1 MNFNQFLIP
10 LILSFFLFNL
20 VFVLG
25 YFVLG
30 KIRAR
35 RDDFLFNLGYSVLL
49 GYGILGYFALVF
61 SYLRILNKVSIF
73 VFALIVFLLGWRS
86 LFYFYRNLRELLRIR
101 NIVKQGL
108 LDKIL
113 FGVLIFLIV
122 FASLSAYMPPYRG
135 DAIVYHLPEV
145 ESMAKDGIF
154 SEGWYNATLNL
165 PQPWVSVLPLLME
178 TIYAVALT
186 VYGFTLVHLV
196 HYQIFLAL
204 ILAIYVFLRKKFTK
218 VHGLLGCILIFS
230 IFEIVVNAN
239 VAYIDAAMVSFEIA
253 GLLIFIDWFFSNRKS
268 SLILSALLFG
278 FAAAVKYI
286 AFYNLIIIVLFFLA
300 KVIFVDKK
308 KIWEIAKVG
317 LLFLGFWLISGGF
330 WYLKNLVLYGNS
342 ISPYFSVPSYLI
354 PRTPELLTETFSAS
368 RYPKTFFN
376 FLAIPFTVF
385 KEPHYYPILLGF
397 ISLPFVFLIRK
408 FDLIRKNKKAIILL
422 FIYLFSYFFLWF
434 FIGPQHRRYGMDG
447 QVVLM
452 ILTAIILGTTL
463 IKLIEKIG
471 LTWLIIL
478 VAIVIV
484 SMSFVIG
491 NYENNYLFEYEKMQI
506 EYLIGIKNESDF
518 YQFQNYGEE
527 FFAADYI
534 NKNLKNEKILYNI
547 CAYEA
552 SFFLKKGNQ
561 FVPFRFLTV
570 NKNKDIWLQLKVDD
584 IHYLLLTWQGKE
596 KHYCWRT
603 GACTLNWERYKNEIL
618 PIENLI
624 KEYSELVFFDE
635 EKGVELYKI
644 NLEQIWRTLFQ

>member
-1 MNFNQFLIP
+1 MTLNQFLIP
-10 LILSFFLFNL
+10 PILSFFLFNL
-20 VFVLG
+20 AFVLG

-35 RDDFLFNLGYSVLL
+35 RGDFLFNLGYSVLL
-49 GYGILGYFALVF
+49 GYGILGYFALIL

-73 VFALIVFLLGWRS
+73 VFALIVFLLGCRS
-86 LFYFYRNLRELLRIR
+86 LFYFYRNLRELLQ
-101 NIVKQGL
+101 NIVKQNL
-108 LDKIL
+108 LNKIL

-135 DAIVYHLPEV
+135 DVIIYHLPEV
-145 ESMAKDGIF
+145 ESIAKDGIF
-154 SEGWYNATLNL
+154 SEGWYNTTLNL
-165 PQPWVSVLPLLME
+165 PEPWVSALPLLME

-186 VYGFTLVHLV
+186 IYGFTLVHLV

-204 ILAIYVFLRKKFTK
+204 ILAVYVFLRKKFTK
-218 VHGLLGCILIFS
+218 TYGLLGCILIFS
-230 IFEIVVNAN
+230 IFEIVVNST
-239 VAYIDAAMVSFEIA
+239 VAYVDAAMVSFGIA
-253 GLLIFIDWFFSNRKS
+253 GLLIFMDWFFSNRKS

-278 FAAAVKYI
+278 FAAAIKYI
-286 AFYNLIIIVLFFLA
+286 AFYNLIIIGLFFLA
-300 KVIFVDKK
+300 KVIFIDKK

-317 LLFLGFWLISGGF
+317 SLFLGFWLISGGF
-330 WYLKNLVLYGNS
+330 WYLKNLVLYGS
-342 ISPYFSVPSYLI
+342 PICPYFSTPSYL
-354 PRTPELLTETFSAS
+354 TPSASYEILVETFSSS

-376 FLAIPFTVF
+376 FLAIPFIVF
-385 KEPHYYPILLGF
+385 REPHYYPILLGF

-408 FDLIRKNKKAIILL
+408 FDLIRKNKKVIIFL

-452 ILTAIILGTTL
+452 ILTAIILGAIL
-463 IKLIEKIG
+463 IRLLEKIR
-471 LTWLIIL
+471 LIWLVILAFSVIICL
-478 VAIVIV
+478 SLI
-484 SMSFVIG
+484 IG
-491 NYENNYLFEYEKMQI
+491 NYENNYLFEYEKMQM
-506 EYLIGIKNESDF
+506 EYFIGIKNEADF

-527 FFAADYI
+527 FFVADYI

-547 CAYEA
+547 CAHEA

-561 FVPFRFLTV
+561 FVPFRFLNV
-570 NKNKDIWLQLKVDD
+570 NKNKGIWLQLKVDD

-624 KEYSELVFFDE
+624 KEHSELVFSDE
-635 EKGVELYKI
+635 EKGVELYRI